1 MPLTGQ
7 APIWPKMR
15 STNGD
20 YLVILYLEITDDRKS
35 WNNLGSIRQLFRII
49 LLFKSKRGQ
58 NGRKEY
64 SRSAFM
70 VFSMPHG
77 MKRSDNF
84 GYNVV
89 GLVCPFGL
97 HYVL

>member
-20 YLVILYLEITDDRKS
+20 YLVILYLEITDDWKS

-58 NGRKEY
+58 NDRKEY
-64 SRSAFM
+64 S
-70 VFSMPHG
+70 FSI
-77 MKRSDNF
+77 
-84 GYNVV
+84 Y
-89 GLVCPFGL
+89 GLFDATRYEAVR
-97 HYVL
+97 